1 VDIEMRGEIYMS
13 KKVFNV
19 LNEQR
24 EKEDVA
30 LFKNP
35 RNAAAG
41 SMRNLDSKIAAS
53 RSLESFLYHLPNP
66 LDYNIETHMEALE
79 FMKNLGL
86 RVNPNIEYVGDI
98 EGVLQYIRDWTEKRN
113 SLPYEIDGIVIKI
126 NSIRDQIHLG
136 VTAKYP
142 RWEIAYKFPATEVI
156 TKLKNIIFT
165 VGRTG
170 QITPNAV
177 LEPVLVQGSTIS
189 RATLHNEKN
198 VIDKDIRIGDMVVIR
213 KAGDVI
219 PEVVSVKMERRD
231 GNEKAFK
238 MIDKCPICGSELVK
252 KDNEADYFCVNKFCD
267 ARHIEGLIHF
277 ASRDA
282 MNIEGLG
289 EKIIE
294 DFYNYGY
301 IKKITDIYK
310 LSDYKEE
317 LMELEGFGEKSI
329 SNLLDSIE
337 NSKHNS
343 LEKLLFGLGI
353 KQVGN
358 KTAKILSKRY
368 LTLDNLMAVT
378 KEELTE
384 IEDVGPVISNSII
397 DFFNNEENK
406 EMIIKLKEIDINIK
420 YLGVVETNKSNPNI
434 YNKTFVITGT
444 LSRSRDEIKEELES
458 LGGNIT
464 TSVTSKTD
472 VVIVGEEPGSKY
484 DKAKELNI
492 TIWDEEILNKM
503 LNNK

>member
-1 VDIEMRGEIYMS
+1 
-13 KKVFNV
+13 
-19 LNEQR
+19 
-24 EKEDVA
+24 
-30 LFKNP
+30 
-35 RNAAAG
+35 
-41 SMRNLDSKIAAS
+41 
-53 RSLESFLYHLPNP
+53 
-66 LDYNIETHMEALE
+66 
-79 FMKNLGL
+79 
-86 RVNPNIEYVGDI
+86 
-98 EGVLQYIRDWTEKRN
+98 
-113 SLPYEIDGIVIKI
+113 
-126 NSIRDQIHLG
+126 
-136 VTAKYP
+136 
-142 RWEIAYKFPATEVI
+142 
-156 TKLKNIIFT
+156 
-165 VGRTG
+165 
-170 QITPNAV
+170 
-177 LEPVLVQGSTIS
+177 
-189 RATLHNEKN
+189 
-198 VIDKDIRIGDMVVIR
+198 
-213 KAGDVI
+213 
-219 PEVVSVKMERRD
+219 
-231 GNEKAFK
+231 